1 MNVEPASILIVDDN
15 ADDRELLAHHLKRQG
30 HSVTFAENGRIALEL
45 LWSRPFDLVLL
56 DIRMP
61 EMDGY
66 QVLERL
72 KADHALRHLP
82 VVVLSGSNELDSA
95 ARCIELGAEDH
106 LLKPYQKVLLN
117 ARVNASLEKKRLRD
131 REQFYVKKLQ
141 EEQEKSEHLLL
152 SILPKPIA
160 ERLKQGEEPIADSF
174 AEVSVLFADIV
185 GFSRLTA
192 SIPPTELVSLLN
204 DVFSEFD
211 RLAEKYEVEKIK
223 TMGDEYMVA
232 AGLPT
237 PSTDHAWAVV
247 DLALDMQTALARQ
260 VTPSGEPLQMRI
272 GIHSGPVVAG
282 VIGTKKFSYDLWGE
296 IVNVA
301 SRMEA
306 SAPAGSIQVTAET
319 YNRVRDG
326 YLFQE
331 RGKIP
336 VKGRGEMLTY
346 LVTGRKP
353 KH

>member
-1 MNVEPASILIVDDN
+1 MNVESASILIVDDN
-15 ADDRELLAHHLKRQG
+15 ADDRELLALHLKRLG
-30 HSVTFAENGRIALEL
+30 HRITFAENGRAALEL
-45 LWSRPFDLVLL
+45 MRSQPFDLVLL

-61 EMDGY
+61 EMDGF
-66 QVLERL
+66 QVLEHL
-72 KADHALRHLP
+72 KTDQTLRHLP
-82 VVVLSGSNELDSA
+82 VVVLSGSHELNSA
-95 ARCIELGAEDH
+95 ARCIELGAEDY

-117 ARVNASLEKKRLRD
+117 ARINASLEKKRLRD
-131 REQFYVKKLQ
+131 REQDYLKKLK

-160 ERLKQGEEPIADSF
+160 ERLKRGEEPIADSF

-185 GFSRLTA
+185 DFSRLTA

-237 PSTDHAWAVV
+237 PSADHAWAVV
-247 DLALDMQTALARQ
+247 ELALDMQTALARQ

-272 GIHSGPVVAG
+272 GVHTGPVVAG

-301 SRMEA
+301 SRMQS

-319 YNRVRDG
+319 YKRVHDG

-331 RGKIP
+331 RGKVP
-336 VKGRGEMLTY
+336 VKGKGDMVTY
-346 LVTGRKP
+346 LLTGRKL